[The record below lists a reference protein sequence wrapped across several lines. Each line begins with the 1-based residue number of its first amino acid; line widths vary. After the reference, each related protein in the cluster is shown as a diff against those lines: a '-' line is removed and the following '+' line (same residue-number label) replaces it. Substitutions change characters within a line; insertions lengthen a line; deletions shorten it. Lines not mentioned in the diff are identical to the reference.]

1 MKPEY
6 AEVVKELEKRLYD
19 YFDSFEIPDTPTVY
33 DFLILLSL
41 IHIFK
46 VNALRTLAS
55 PYKKNE
61 KEEATTFETI
71 YYLLVNMKDLPEN
84 IPLDAVSYT
93 HLDVYKRQVLAR
105 GYSCTAK
112 NFS

>member
-1 MKPEY
+1 MNTQLK
-6 AEVVKELEKRLYD
+6 
-19 YFDSFEIPDTPTVY
+19 
-33 DFLILLSL
+33 
-41 IHIFK
+41 FK

-84 IPLDAVSYT
+84 IPLDVNPRVPKMGTNVAKRLINAVVETDTVFYLYT
-93 HLDVYKRQVLAR
+93 R
-105 GYSCTAK
+105 GIVISATSFGFHCVVSEVIFDIGERK
-112 NFS
+112 CVV